1 MDLWSI
7 ALEER
12 AKADEERRKSKSIRV
27 FVTSYYG
34 NTVYSPIK
42 GLEQQGRHDGDTNL
56 FFMGSPRCVSILDL
70 LFTRAYNSL
79 HCRAKQQCSY
89 DSLKGKESE
98 A

>member
-12 AKADEERRKSKSIRV
+12 VKADEERRKSKNISC

-34 NTVYSPIK
+34 NTVFTK

-56 FFMGSPRCVSILDL
+56 FFMGSPRCVSIQCYHHIYQELIIL
-70 LFTRAYNSL
+70 LYTV
-79 HCRAKQQCSY
+79 
-89 DSLKGKESE
+89 G
-98 A
+98 

>member
-42 GLEQQGRHDGDTNL
+42 GLEQQGKHDGDTNL

-70 LFTRAYNSL
+70 LFTRGLQFSTL
-79 HCRAKQQCSY
+79 Q
-89 DSLKGKESE
+89 GKTTMLLRFLER
-98 A
+98 

>member
-12 AKADEERRKSKSIRV
+12 GKADEERRKSKTIHSC

-34 NTVYSPIK
+34 NTVYSSIK

-56 FFMGSPRCVSILDL
+56 FFMGSSRCVSILL
-70 LFTRAYNSL
+70 IPGASL
-79 HCRAKQQCSY
+79 
-89 DSLKGKESE
+89 
-98 A
+98 